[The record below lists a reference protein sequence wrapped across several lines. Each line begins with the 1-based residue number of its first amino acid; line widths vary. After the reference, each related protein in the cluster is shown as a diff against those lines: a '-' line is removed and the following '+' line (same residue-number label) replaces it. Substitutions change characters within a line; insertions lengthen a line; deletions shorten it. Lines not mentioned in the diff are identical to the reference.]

1 LYWNVVESFIV
12 EKMSEYRMPG
22 LSITVVRGSEVVYSR
37 GFGYRDLDVLA
48 PATPATIYG
57 IGSITKSF
65 TALSILML
73 AERGLLDVHDPVGR
87 YVGLDL
93 RVGGEPV
100 TLHHL
105 LTHTS
110 GIPALGYAEAF
121 IRGVLGLDGSWLP
134 LSYPDDVMTFMKGFE
149 GWVEARPGERFFY
162 LNEGYVILGKVV
174 ERVSGISYE
183 DFVRT
188 NILEPLG
195 MKRSYFRRE
204 EVEGDPDVAVGYV
217 IDRDGRHVK
226 SRFPYG
232 VTADGGLL
240 SNPLDMARY
249 TVMLLNRGVYNGV
262 KLLSPRMVE
271 LAESIHARLPYESM
285 VADGYGYGLMV
296 KEDFLGR
303 KLVGHGGSVLTYTAY
318 MGYVRGDNV
327 GVIVMS
333 NCSGYPLSLIAQYTL
348 AHTLGYDPEDL
359 EFRKFDRVYGKLQGV
374 YETFKGTM
382 RLTVR
387 RRAGTLVIEYKDR
400 LIEDTTPLT
409 PVKVEE
415 DYALFTAHTLTGRIP
430 VEFRIKGDKIEMLY
444 ERYKLLK
451 VQKA

>member
-1 LYWNVVESFIV
+1 
-12 EKMSEYRMPG
+12 
-22 LSITVVRGSEVVYSR
+22 
-37 GFGYRDLDVLA
+37 
-48 PATPATIYG
+48 
-57 IGSITKSF
+57 
-65 TALSILML
+65 
-73 AERGLLDVHDPVGR
+73 
-87 YVGLDL
+87 
-93 RVGGEPV
+93 
-100 TLHHL
+100 
-105 LTHTS
+105 
-110 GIPALGYAEAF
+110 LGYAEAF

-183 DFVRT
+183 DFVRR

-262 KLLSPRMVE
+262 ELLSPRMVE

-318 MGYVRGDNV
+318 VFQLHVGIRVRR
-327 GVIVMS
+327 GVLLTTFNSMYDIQSSHRVTPS
-333 NCSGYPLSLIAQYTL
+333 NLVIAPTLLKYILRFLSLTSS
-348 AHTLGYDPEDL
+348 
-359 EFRKFDRVYGKLQGV
+359 
-374 YETFKGTM
+374 
-382 RLTVR
+382 
-387 RRAGTLVIEYKDR
+387 
-400 LIEDTTPLT
+400 LIR
-409 PVKVEE
+409 
-415 DYALFTAHTLTGRIP
+415 F
-430 VEFRIKGDKIEMLY
+430 
-444 ERYKLLK
+444 
-451 VQKA
+451 

>member
-1 LYWNVVESFIV
+1 
-12 EKMSEYRMPG
+12 
-22 LSITVVRGSEVVYSR
+22 
-37 GFGYRDLDVLA
+37 
-48 PATPATIYG
+48 
-57 IGSITKSF
+57 
-65 TALSILML
+65 
-73 AERGLLDVHDPVGR
+73 
-87 YVGLDL
+87 
-93 RVGGEPV
+93 
-100 TLHHL
+100 
-105 LTHTS
+105 
-110 GIPALGYAEAF
+110 LGYAEAF

-183 DFVRT
+183 DFVRR

-262 KLLSPRMVE
+262 ELLSPRMVE
-271 LAESIHARLPYESM
+271 LAESIHARLPYESI

-318 MGYVRGDNV
+318 VFQLHVGIRVHRGVLLTTFNSMYGIQSSHRV
-327 GVIVMS
+327 TPSNLVIAPTLLK
-333 NCSGYPLSLIAQYTL
+333 YILRFLSLTSS
-348 AHTLGYDPEDL
+348 
-359 EFRKFDRVYGKLQGV
+359 
-374 YETFKGTM
+374 
-382 RLTVR
+382 
-387 RRAGTLVIEYKDR
+387 
-400 LIEDTTPLT
+400 LIR
-409 PVKVEE
+409 
-415 DYALFTAHTLTGRIP
+415 F
-430 VEFRIKGDKIEMLY
+430 
-444 ERYKLLK
+444 
-451 VQKA
+451 